1 MKTAMRRLVPL
12 LILALT
18 AASAAEP
25 RFTGTAGLSDGPE
38 AGGVI
43 SADGR
48 FNLHAGL
55 LPDTSVHDTGR
66 FGLSAKLQPDPASIA
81 ASCGPVTDRIFQNGF
96 E

>member
-1 MKTAMRRLVPL
+1 MKTVIHRLAPFLV
-12 LILALT
+12 LAC
-18 AASAAEP
+18 AVASAAEP
-25 RFTGTAGLSDGPE
+25 RFTGSSGLTDGPE

-48 FNLHAGL
+48 YNLHAGL

-81 ASCGPVTDRIFQNGF
+81 TSCGPVTDRIFQNGF